1 MKVRRGEVWSAN
13 LNPVQGSEQAGIRP
27 VLIFQNDK
35 INKATTTTL
44 VIPFTS
50 NLRRAALPSCVQVA
64 KSEGRLTAESVLL
77 CHQLRVLDE
86 TRLQS
91 RLGKVSAQTMADVE
105 ACVLYTMGINQNS

>member
-1 MKVRRGEVWSAN
+1 MTVKRGEIWMAN
-13 LNPVQGSEQAGIRP
+13 LNPVQGSEQSGLRP

-35 INKATTTTL
+35 INKAISTAI

-64 KSEGRLTAESVLL
+64 QGEGGLTLESVAL
-77 CHQLRVLDE
+77 CHQMRVLDE

-91 RLGKVSAQTMADVE
+91 KLGEVSQQTMSEVE
-105 ACVLYTMGINQNS
+105 IGVLYTLGVQAN